1 METDFVGF
9 CRPLK
14 EFSGRMLLHFL
25 LPQYISDQ
33 EEKEVRK
40 GEGPGILERAG
51 IGIILKA
58 VSFRRQ
64 QEIDDQSR

>member
-1 METDFVGF
+1 
-9 CRPLK
+9 
-14 EFSGRMLLHFL
+14 MLLHFL
-25 LPQYISDQ
+25 VPQYISDQ